1 MKHEKSCGAV
11 VFTRT
16 EGSVRYV
23 LIEQHGGVFGFPKG
37 HVEGNET
44 EEQTALREI
53 HEEVHL
59 SPRLIGGFRETEE
72 YLLPGEEE
80 ISKTVVYFLAEYS
93 GQEIVIQPEELVG
106 APVVSYEEA
115 MELLKFEGKK
125 RILKAAHEYL
135 LAAESN
141 S

>member
-16 EGSVRYV
+16 DGEIRYV
-23 LIEQHGGVFGFPKG
+23 LIQQHSGVFGFPKG

-44 EEQTALREI
+44 EEQTALREVF
-53 HEEVHL
+53 EEVHL
-59 SPRLIGGFRETEE
+59 TPRLIGSFRETEE
-72 YLLPGEEE
+72 YILTGEED
-80 ISKTVVYFLAEYS
+80 IFKTVVYFLAEYS
-93 GQEIVIQPEELVG
+93 GQEIIVQPEELIG

-115 MELLKFEGKK
+115 MELLEFDRKK

-135 LAAESN
+135 LAAQSN